1 MDYFAHVENLAHVD
15 KVLNKSL
22 TPWRVFLKEL
32 WVPLSGAI
40 AQQKKIDTIANNIAN
55 VNTPGF
61 KKDQLVFK
69 EYLNVHQQ
77 GGDINLPNKEW
88 QPKDFYKTYGAEHGM
103 VKVDA
108 SYSDH
113 SQGQLA
119 PTNNPLD
126 LAIHGKGYFEVLTPQ
141 GIRYT
146 RRGSLSLDN
155 EGNIVTNQGHRLLS
169 RVELPEVGE
178 GPEFIDVVSQVPG
191 AEQRSINIGKGIPS
205 INLDGEVFVGGSKV
219 AQISVVEFKDTGLLK
234 KQGMNTFVNDDARNI
249 IKTAPKSR
257 VHQGFEEQSN
267 VNSVQEMSEL
277 IKSYRQFESIQ
288 RAIKAYDSMSE
299 KAINEITRF

>member
-1 MDYFAHVENLAHVD
+1 
-15 KVLNKSL
+15 
-22 TPWRVFLKEL
+22 VFLKEL

-40 AQQKKIDTIANNIAN
+40 AQQRKIDTIANNIAN
-55 VNTPGF
+55 INTPGF

-69 EYLNVHQQ
+69 EYLNVHEQ

-88 QPKDFYKTYGAEHGM
+88 KPGDFYKSHGAEHGM

-113 SQGQLA
+113 SQGQLV
-119 PTNNPLD
+119 PTNSPLD
-126 LAIHGKGYFEVLTPQ
+126 LAIHGNGYFEILTPQ

-146 RRGSLSLDN
+146 RRGSLSLDS
-155 EGNIVTNQGHRLLS
+155 EGNIITNQGHKLLS
-169 RVELPEVGE
+169 RIDLPEVGN
-178 GPEFIDVVSQVPG
+178 GQEFIDVVSQVPTP
-191 AEQRSINIGKGIPS
+191 EQRSINIGKGTPT
-205 INLDGEVFVGGSKV
+205 INLNGEVFINGEKVSK
-219 AQISVVEFKDTGLLK
+219 ISVVEFKDPGLLK
-234 KQGMNTFVNDDARNI
+234 KQGQNVFINDDARNI
-249 IKTAPKSR
+249 VKTSPKSK

-288 RAIKAYDSMSE
+288 RAIKAYDSMSG
-299 KAINEITRF
+299 KAINEITKF